1 MTHCPEP
8 SRITQGE
15 RVEWTRYFSDYS
27 PTLYTAKWIFRGPS
41 TGFTVNGTADGIGF
55 EAVIPAATTATMTV
69 GKWQWWAYVTE
80 IADALNVIN
89 VDTGYFDI
97 VQGAPSGTGPFETRT
112 ANEIALAALDAAING
127 ATSADV
133 LEYEISTP
141 AGSRRIKKMLVSE
154 RIKWR
159 NWYQARVNA
168 ERRAANGC
176 GNYMK
181 QIHAVIRNDD

>member
-8 SRITQGE
+8 NSVTQGE

-27 PTLYTAKWIFRGPS
+27 PTLYTAKWVFRGPS
-41 TGFTVNGTADGIGF
+41 TGFTVNGTADGSNF
-55 EAVIPAATTATMTV
+55 EAILTAAQTTAMAV

-80 IADALNVIN
+80 IADALNVIGQG
-89 VDTGYFDI
+89 TGYTD
-97 VQGAPSGTGPFETRT
+97 VLQGAPASTAILETRT
-112 ANEIALAALDAAING
+112 ANEIALALLDAAING

-141 AGSRRIKKMLVSE
+141 AGSRRIKKMSMVD

-159 NWYQARVNA
+159 NWYQARVNS
-168 ERRAANGC
+168 ERRAKSGC
-176 GNYMK
+176 GNYLR
-181 QIHAVIRNDD
+181 QVHAVIKND